1 METIKLPNQKTKIE
15 WTPYLATAY
24 AEGFCEGED
33 STIEE
38 QLEGWACLIKTGM
51 CWNLQGFFGR
61 TASDLI
67 ERDLIKKDGTINWEN
82 I

>member
-67 ERDLIKKDGTINWEN
+67 EKDLIKKDGTINWEN